1 MKVCKCGY
9 VHRVTGIKI
18 FTKNANNA
26 MKKIR
31 TTNCKRFKK
40 LFQTKDK
47 CGYVKK
53 MSAKQKIILVVNFV
67 ENVHKKNHKK
77 LKYCKKTTN

>member
-1 MKVCKCGY
+1 MHKQMKVCKCGY

-47 CGYVKK
+47 CGYVK
-53 MSAKQKIILVVNFV
+53 
-67 ENVHKKNHKK
+67 
-77 LKYCKKTTN
+77 